1 MKNSYRVQSNPETAH
16 NGNLMAVKNKEELL
30 GMLGFCEP
38 LFSTME
44 CSQTN
49 EEEEVS
55 VPQESSQYQHL
66 PCGYPEAETRENSL
80 TQNVG

>member
-1 MKNSYRVQSNPETAH
+1 MKNSYRVQSNPEIAH
-16 NGNLMAVKNKEELL
+16 NGNLMDAKNKEELL

-44 CSQTN
+44 CSQAN

-55 VPQESSQYQHL
+55 VPQESSQYYQHL
-66 PCGYPEAETRENSL
+66 SRSYPEPRRVEIA
-80 TQNVG
+80 